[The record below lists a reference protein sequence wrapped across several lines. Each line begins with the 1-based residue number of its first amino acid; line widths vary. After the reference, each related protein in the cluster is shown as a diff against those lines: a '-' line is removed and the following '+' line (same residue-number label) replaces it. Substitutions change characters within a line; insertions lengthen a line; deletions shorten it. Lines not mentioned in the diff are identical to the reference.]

1 MLGSVMAAASA
12 PGAWQMILSEAARQG
27 TAWIVIGFLVAR
39 LLQRGRAQA
48 ADHRRRWR
56 LVLGLLAI
64 HLLLLPVTGLSAWL
78 ELGFERDLRLTGSVA
93 GALAGVGLCAEI
105 LFYSVL
111 PRMRLGIPAI
121 VQDVLVA
128 AFSVVALFG
137 TASRAGLDLTGIVA
151 TGAVLTGVIGL
162 ALQDLLGNVFGGL
175 SLQLDHTIHVGDWI
189 RVQDVS
195 GRVVE
200 IRWRSTSIET
210 RSWETV
216 IIPNSVLT
224 RSQVVVLGRR
234 ASDPRDPSRWRRQVV
249 FAVDFRYP
257 PTQVI
262 ECVLRALHGQAI
274 THVADD
280 PPPDCQL
287 LELTDSCARYGARYW
302 LTDFAQDVPTDSVVQ
317 TRIFYALKR
326 AGIPLAMPAHA
337 IFLTEDSPERRKHK
351 QESDNERRLL
361 ALSRIGLFRDLG
373 EAERSELAAGLHH
386 APFTK
391 GEVITRLGAAAHHLY
406 MITSG
411 TVSVR
416 TGDGDTEME
425 LARLAE
431 GEFFGEMSLL
441 TGEPRSATT
450 VAATDVEC
458 YRLDAEVFR
467 NLLSRRPDLADK
479 VAAALSERRTQLLTR
494 KLPGARRSMPEL
506 NERDLLNKIRA
517 FFRL

>member
-1 MLGSVMAAASA
+1 MAASA
-12 PGAWQMILSEAARQG
+12 PSAWHTILSEATRQG
-27 TAWIVIGFLVAR
+27 TLWIIAGFMVAR
-39 LLQRGRAQA
+39 LLQGTRPQGAE
-48 ADHRRRWR
+48 HRRRWQ
-56 LVLGLLAI
+56 LVSGLFAI
-64 HLLLLPVTGLSAWL
+64 HVLLLPVTGLSAWL
-78 ELGFERDLRLTGSVA
+78 DAGVARDLRLTGSVA

-105 LFYSVL
+105 LFHSVF
-111 PRMRLGIPAI
+111 PRMRVGIPPI
-121 VQDVLVA
+121 VQDLLVA
-128 AFSVVALFG
+128 AFSLVALFG

-189 RVQDVS
+189 RVQDVT

-210 RSWETV
+210 RGWETV

-234 ASDPRDPSRWRRQVV
+234 ASDPRDPRRWRRQIT

-257 PTQVI
+257 PNQVI
-262 ECVLRALHGQAI
+262 ECVLGALHG
-274 THVADD
+274 HVIANVASD
-280 PPPDCQL
+280 PPMDCQL
-287 LELTDSCARYGARYW
+287 LEMTDSCARYGVRYW
-302 LTDFAQDVPTDSVVQ
+302 LLDFAQDVPTDSVVQ
-317 TRIFYALKR
+317 TRVFYALKR

-351 QESDNERRLL
+351 QASEHERRVL
-361 ALSRIGLFRDLG
+361 ALSRIGLFRDLSD
-373 EAERSELAAGLHH
+373 AERNELAAGLHH
-386 APFTK
+386 APFTR
-391 GEVITRLGAAAHHLY
+391 GEVITRTGAAAHHLY

-416 TGDGDTEME
+416 TGDGNTEHE
-425 LARLAE
+425 LARLGE

-450 VAATDVEC
+450 VAATDAEC
-458 YRLDAEVFR
+458 YRLDADAFR
-467 NLLSRRPDLADK
+467 NLLARRPDLADK
-479 VAAALSERRTQLLTR
+479 VAAALSERRSALQAR
-494 KLPGARRSMPEL
+494 KQPGARRSLPEL
-506 NERDLLNKIRA
+506 DQRDLLDKIRA

>member
-1 MLGSVMAAASA
+1 MAAASA
-12 PGAWQMILSEAARQG
+12 PSAWHTILSEASRQG
-27 TAWIVIGFLVAR
+27 TVWIVAGFILAR
-39 LLQRGRAQA
+39 LLQYRRSSSVE
-48 ADHRRRWR
+48 HRRRWQM
-56 LVLGLLAI
+56 VTGLFVF
-64 HLLLLPVTGLSAWL
+64 HVLLLPLTGLSAWL
-78 ELGFERDLRLTGSVA
+78 DAGVARDLRLTGSVA

-105 LFYSVL
+105 LFYTVF
-111 PRMRLGIPAI
+111 PRVRLGIPAI

-128 AFSVVALFG
+128 AFSLVALFG
-137 TASRAGLDLTGIVA
+137 TATRAGVDLTGIVA

-162 ALQDLLGNVFGGL
+162 ALQDTLGNVFGGL

-189 RVQDVS
+189 SVQDVM

-210 RSWETV
+210 SNWETV

-224 RSQVVVLGRR
+224 RSQVTVIGRR
-234 ASDPRDPSRWRRQVV
+234 ASDAREPSRWRRQVM
-249 FAVDFRYP
+249 FDVDFRYP
-257 PTQVI
+257 PNQVI
-262 ECVLRALHGQAI
+262 ECVLRALRAHAI
-274 THVADD
+274 PDVADD
-280 PPPDCQL
+280 PPADCQL
-287 LELTDSCARYGARYW
+287 LHLTDSSARYVSRYW
-302 LTDFAQDVPTDSVVQ
+302 LTDFARDTSTDSVVQ

-351 QESDNERRLL
+351 QASEHERRMF
-361 ALSRIGLFRDLG
+361 ALSRIGLFRELSD
-373 EAERSELAAGLHH
+373 ADRHELAAGLQHT
-386 APFTK
+386 PFSR
-391 GEVITRLGAAAHHLY
+391 GEVIVRMGAAAHHLY

-411 TVSVR
+411 SVSVR
-416 TGDGDTEME
+416 TGDGDTEYE
-425 LARLAE
+425 LARLNE

-479 VAAALSERRTQLLTR
+479 VASALSDRRSALQAY
-494 KLPGARRSMPEL
+494 KQPGARRSMPEL